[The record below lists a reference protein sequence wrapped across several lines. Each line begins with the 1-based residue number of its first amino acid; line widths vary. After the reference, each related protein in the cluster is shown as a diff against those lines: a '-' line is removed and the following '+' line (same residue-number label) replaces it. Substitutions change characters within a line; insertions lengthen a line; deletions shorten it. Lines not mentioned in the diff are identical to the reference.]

1 MAPGREK
8 AYPVLSRI
16 GHYEFW
22 TFDLV
27 RRRVENRQVIEGR
40 PRMGLSTSTSGQ
52 LLYVH
57 QVDATIDLYEAATDT
72 CELFNSPVT

>member
-1 MAPGREK
+1 
-8 AYPVLSRI
+8 
-16 GHYEFW
+16 
-22 TFDLV
+22 
-27 RRRVENRQVIEGR
+27 
-40 PRMGLSTSTSGQ
+40 MGLSTSTSGQ